1 MNLKAMFNSSA
12 ILSVVFEL
20 FMVAYARPFGTG
32 DLYGEVRGVQ
42 AHRGG
47 AGMRPESIFVNLSQV
62 LVQILTMDR
71 HSLRLWLRA
80 RNWSGC
86 A

>member
-1 MNLKAMFNSSA
+1 MGASSHPIA
-12 ILSVVFEL
+12 
-20 FMVAYARPFGTG
+20 TG

-47 AGMRPESIFVNLSQV
+47 AGMRPESIFVNLSQA
-62 LVQILTMDR
+62 LIQILTTDR
-71 HSLRLWLRA
+71 HSFCLWLCA
-80 RNWSGC
+80 RNWGGC

>member
-1 MNLKAMFNSSA
+1 MGANAHP
-12 ILSVVFEL
+12 II
-20 FMVAYARPFGTG
+20 TG

-47 AGMRPESIFVNLSQV
+47 AGMRPESIFDNLSQA
-62 LVQILTMDR
+62 LIQILTPDR
-71 HSLRLWLRA
+71 YSLCLWLCA

-86 A
+86 S

>member
-1 MNLKAMFNSSA
+1 
-12 ILSVVFEL
+12 
-20 FMVAYARPFGTG
+20 MVANARPFATG

-47 AGMRPESIFVNLSQV
+47 AGMRPESISAKLSQG
-62 LVQILTMDR
+62 LIQILTADR
-71 HSLRLWLRA
+71 HSLRLWLCA